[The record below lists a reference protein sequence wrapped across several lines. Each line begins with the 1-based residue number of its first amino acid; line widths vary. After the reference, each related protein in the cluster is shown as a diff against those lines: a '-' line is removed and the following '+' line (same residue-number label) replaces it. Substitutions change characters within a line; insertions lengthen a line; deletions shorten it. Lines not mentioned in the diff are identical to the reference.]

1 MKTFTDYVNEA
12 GFGLNAGPQKAKWII
27 DKKRRGEIILKAGT
41 KMLFRM
47 CKYSNMKEPYS
58 VKMIFSTTRKNPG
71 QLFPTLKA
79 AMEHIDKMFTY
90 GITEKYIVE
99 PISRD
104 VISWLEK
111 CTY

>member
-1 MKTFTDYVNEA
+1 MKSFADYVNEA
-12 GFGLNAGPQKAKWII
+12 GVSAEPQKAKWII

-47 CKYSNMKEPYS
+47 SKYPNMSEPYS

-71 QLFPTLKA
+71 HLFPTLKA
-79 AMEHIDKMFTY
+79 AMVHIDKMLTY
-90 GITEKYIVE
+90 AILGKYIVE
-99 PISRD
+99 PMPKD
-104 VISWLEK
+104 VVEWLEK